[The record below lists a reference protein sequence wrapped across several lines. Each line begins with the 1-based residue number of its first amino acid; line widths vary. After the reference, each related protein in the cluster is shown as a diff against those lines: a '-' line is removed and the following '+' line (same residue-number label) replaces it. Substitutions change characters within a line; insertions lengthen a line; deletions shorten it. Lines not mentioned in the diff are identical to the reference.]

1 MYSHYKLLIKNRL
14 SFLYFREK
22 CDAFITAFV
31 RVTHLTVDCQQRGN
45 EWVNVDIILT
55 GNIFT
60 IISIKE
66 VLKKY
71 IPWKVSVKHS
81 KAKVNLIRQILVQ
94 IHTFCLET
102 G

>member
-1 MYSHYKLLIKNRL
+1 MLH
-14 SFLYFREK
+14 FLNFNEK
-22 CDAFITAFV
+22 YDAFMTVFV
-31 RVTHLTVDCQQRGN
+31 RFTHLTVSCQRSGT

-71 IPWKVSVKHS
+71 IPWKVFVKHG
-81 KAKVNLIRQILVQ
+81 KAKANLIRQILVQ
-94 IHTFCLET
+94 IHTFCLAT
-102 G
+102 V